1 MRSSLLALIGLSAVL
16 AAPPQLIFDSA
27 LDAAVD
33 AIQQHWDNKATYPH
47 VQEDLAAFDVV
58 TSAEF
63 PQHKLRVKSSKL
75 CVRTARRYEATF

>member
-27 LDAAVD
+27 ID
-33 AIQQHWDNKATYPH
+33 AIQQHWDAKQTYPN
-47 VQEDLAAFDVV
+47 VQEDKAAFDVV

>member
-33 AIQQHWDNKATYPH
+33 AIQQQAKSTYPNLKPD
-47 VQEDLAAFDVV
+47 EAAFDVV

-75 CVRTARRYEATF
+75 CVRTARRF